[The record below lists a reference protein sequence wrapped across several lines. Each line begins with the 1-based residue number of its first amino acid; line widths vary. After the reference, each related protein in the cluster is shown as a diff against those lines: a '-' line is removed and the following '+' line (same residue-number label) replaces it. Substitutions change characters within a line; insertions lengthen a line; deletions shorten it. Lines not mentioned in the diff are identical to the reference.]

1 MELTETEK
9 KIMNDRYGIDTG
21 TFGDYL
27 KEEWLELLGLSAY
40 KLSRDLGIS
49 PTALSKILLGKNNMS
64 NDVCRRLSRYFGMS
78 PDFFI
83 NVQADYEL
91 RNTRDKFRRETENLP
106 VYNWG

>member
-1 MELTETEK
+1 
-9 KIMNDRYGIDTG
+9 MNDKYGIDTG

-27 KEEWLELLGLSAY
+27 KEEWLEPIGLSAY
-40 KLSRDLGIS
+40 KLSNALGIS

-83 NVQADYEL
+83 NVQADY
-91 RNTRDKFRRETENLP
+91 TFTATVK
-106 VYNWG
+106 

>member
-1 MELTETEK
+1 
-9 KIMNDRYGIDTG
+9 MNDKYGIDTG

-27 KEEWLELLGLSAY
+27 KEEWLEPIGLSAH
-40 KLSRDLGIS
+40 KLSRDIGIS

-83 NVQADYEL
+83 NVQADY
-91 RNTRDKFRRETENLP
+91 TFTATVK
-106 VYNWG
+106 

>member
-1 MELTETEK
+1 
-9 KIMNDRYGIDTG
+9 MNDKYGIDTG

-27 KEEWLELLGLSAY
+27 KEERLEPLGLSAY
-40 KLSRDLGIS
+40 KLSKDPGIS

-83 NVQADYEL
+83 NVQADYTFRTTL
-91 RNTRDKFRRETENLP
+91 R
-106 VYNWG
+106 